1 MRLYFLTFFGSIL
14 FATLATSQSDSTF
27 SMEVSKTEVRVGE
40 AFEVKFVLEGN
51 KSGKFIT
58 PDWASAGFVVLN
70 TSQSSSFS
78 INNGASTSSA
88 TYKYQLMA
96 RDTGLIELPVGV
108 AMVGGEEKRTPTHTI
123 HVLPGSKGEGE
134 ELWNGNRSTPTPPA
148 QDPKK
153 KIKTIRL

>member
-1 MRLYFLTFFGSIL
+1 MRLYFLTFFGSIF
-14 FATLATSQSDSTF
+14 FATLAIGQSESTF
-27 SMEVSKTEVRVGE
+27 SMEVSKTEVHVGE
-40 AFEVKFVLEGN
+40 AFDVKFVLEGN
-51 KSGKFIT
+51 KSGKFIA
-58 PDWASAGFVVLN
+58 PDWASAGLVVLN

-108 AMVGGEEKRTPTHTI
+108 AVFGGEEKRTSTHTI
-123 HVLPGSKGEGE
+123 QVLPGSIGEGE
-134 ELWNGNRSTPTPPA
+134 ERWNGNRSTPPA
-148 QDPKK
+148 PDPKK